1 MIENTK
7 FIASEFALMK
17 NDIQELYDSIQ
28 IKKALQEFN
37 ITKIS
42 ELKEYS

>member
-1 MIENTK
+1 
-7 FIASEFALMK
+7 MK

-28 IKKALQEFN
+28 IKKAMQELH

-42 ELKEYS
+42 SFYL